1 MDQRIAFVTCEQLP
15 DIHGDDRLV
24 ANALERRGFQVT
36 AAVWSDPAVDW
47 RQFASVVIRTAWDY
61 HLDEARYTAWLR
73 RCEREDVNLWN
84 PAATVL
90 ANIDKRYLAHFAD
103 AGVAIVPIEYVERGQ
118 RQSLRTLLE
127 RRNWTQAVVKP
138 AVSASAYGTW
148 RTSLATAA
156 DDQRKWDEDV
166 MRRSLLLQPFADEIV
181 TSGEWSIVFFDGEY
195 SHSVLK
201 KPAAGEFR
209 VQEELGGHG
218 DARDPA
224 PAIVEQA
231 RRVLS
236 HAAGRLL
243 YARVDG
249 IERDGRFVLMEL
261 EINEPFLYIG
271 SSSGAASRFADAIIR
286 TTASPKPWPSGH
298 VDSEMLLQLSPARRG
313 DGQRPAIQLLRQP
326 ALAQRQRKHGRAEGT
341 AEMRAAFAPV
351 EAGKGETPARNTGGG
366 DVDAESRADE

>member
-1 MDQRIAFVTCEQLP
+1 MDQQIAFVTCEQLP
-15 DIHGDDRLV
+15 EIHADDRLV
-24 ANALERRGFQVT
+24 ANMLERRGFQVT

-47 RQFASVVIRTAWDY
+47 GQFASVVIRAAWDY
-61 HLDEARYTAWLR
+61 HRDEARYAAWLR
-73 RCEREDVNLWN
+73 RCETEAVNLWN

-90 ANIDKRYLAHFAD
+90 ANMDKRYLAAFAD

-156 DDQRKWDEDV
+156 DDQKKWDDEV
-166 MRRSLLLQPFADEIV
+166 MRQSQLVQPFADEVV
-181 TSGEWSIVFFDGEY
+181 TSGEWSVVFFDGEY

-201 KPAAGEFR
+201 KPAAGDFR

-218 DARDPA
+218 EPQVSS

-236 HAAGRLL
+236 QHVAGPLL

-271 SSSGAASRFADAIIR
+271 SSSGAAKRFADAIVR
-286 TTASPKPWPSGH
+286 TTARIPCSPP
-298 VDSEMLLQLSPARRG
+298 
-313 DGQRPAIQLLRQP
+313 
-326 ALAQRQRKHGRAEGT
+326 
-341 AEMRAAFAPV
+341 
-351 EAGKGETPARNTGGG
+351 
-366 DVDAESRADE
+366 

>member
-1 MDQRIAFVTCEQLP
+1 MSASGREFVRKSARRMADQRIAFVTCEQLP
-15 DIHGDDRLV
+15 DINDDDRLV
-24 ANALERRGFQVT
+24 ANLLEGRGFQVT
-36 AAVWSDPAVDW
+36 AAAWSDPAVDW
-47 RQFASVVIRTAWDY
+47 GHFASVVIRTAWDY
-61 HLDEARYTAWLR
+61 HRDEARYAAWLR

-90 ANIDKRYLAHFAD
+90 ANIDKRYLDRFAD
-103 AGVAIVPIEYVERGQ
+103 SGVAIVPLEHVERGE
-118 RQSLRTLLE
+118 RQSLRALLE
-127 RRNWTQAVVKP
+127 RRNWTHAVVKP

-156 DDQRKWDEDV
+156 DDQRRWEEDL
-166 MRRSLLLQPFADEIV
+166 MQHSLLLQPFADEIV

-201 KPAAGEFR
+201 KPAAGDFR

-218 DARDPA
+218 EPRDPA
-224 PAIVEQA
+224 PAIVEEA

-271 SSSGAASRFADAIIR
+271 SSSGAATRFADAIAR
-286 TTASPKPWPSGH
+286 TTARAPGS
-298 VDSEMLLQLSPARRG
+298 
-313 DGQRPAIQLLRQP
+313 RP
-326 ALAQRQRKHGRAEGT
+326 
-341 AEMRAAFAPV
+341 
-351 EAGKGETPARNTGGG
+351 
-366 DVDAESRADE
+366 

>member
-1 MDQRIAFVTCEQLP
+1 MADQRIAFVTCEQLP
-15 DIHGDDRLV
+15 DIHADDRLV
-24 ANALERRGFQVT
+24 ADTLERRGFQVT
-36 AAVWSDPAVDW
+36 AAAWSDPDVDW
-47 RQFASVVIRTAWDY
+47 RQFASVVIRAAWDY
-61 HLDEARYTAWLR
+61 HRDEARYAAWLR
-73 RCEREDVNLWN
+73 RCEQEGVNLWN

-90 ANIDKRYLAHFAD
+90 ANIDKRYLDQFAR
-103 AGVAIVPIEYVERGQ
+103 AGVAVVPIEYVERGE
-118 RQSLRTLLE
+118 RQSLRALLE

-156 DDQRKWDEDV
+156 DDQHQWDEDV
-166 MRRSLLLQPFADEIV
+166 MRHSLLLQPFADEIV
-181 TSGEWSIVFFDGEY
+181 ASGEWSIVFFDGDY
-195 SHSVLK
+195 SHAVLK

-218 DARDPA
+218 EPREPA
-224 PAIVEQA
+224 AAIVEEA

-271 SSSGAASRFADAIIR
+271 SSSGAAERFADAIIR
-286 TTASPKPWPSGH
+286 TTA
-298 VDSEMLLQLSPARRG
+298 E
-313 DGQRPAIQLLRQP
+313 
-326 ALAQRQRKHGRAEGT
+326 
-341 AEMRAAFAPV
+341 F
-351 EAGKGETPARNTGGG
+351 
-366 DVDAESRADE
+366 